1 MSSGNEDSL
10 GKIIKTEEQAREFI
24 RNLKQA
30 GKIQRP
36 LTFSE
41 LLEGTDILV
50 KTDVGEVRV
59 TIDKVEIET
68 RTIVTGESKPEN
80 DWWPESHSYEV
91 YRFTFTNKTSKVF
104 DSFKDIK
111 FYI

>member
-10 GKIIKTEEQAREFI
+10 SKIIKTPEQAERFMRDLRI
-24 RNLKQA
+24 A
-30 GKIQRP
+30 GKVGQP
-36 LTFSE
+36 LTFSQ
-41 LLEGTDILV
+41 LMEGCDIVV
-50 KTDVGEVRV
+50 KTDVGDVRV
-59 TIDKVEIET
+59 TIAKVEIET
-68 RTIVTGESKPEN
+68 RTIETGVSKPEN

-104 DSFKDIK
+104 ESLKDIK